1 MGVKMIDNPNVENE
15 VDDTFDMDEKD
26 PAKCGA
32 VTSSLWEIV
41 SLQDHVLPQVSSVAK
56 DLIEKGLREMELD
69 FSSHLETTYQEMFE
83 KETKKKIFTYVPVN
97 WELPDGLKLAQDDI
111 FSQIIAV

>member
-1 MGVKMIDNPNVENE
+1 MHLVGLLLPPSQKWYKFLMCLLVIGRLNLKLYSHCLI
-15 VDDTFDMDEKD
+15 
-26 PAKCGA
+26 GWYLIL
-32 VTSSLWEIV
+32 TSLV
-41 SLQDHVLPQVSSVAK
+41 QVSSVAK

-83 KETKKKIFTYVPVN
+83 KETKKKIFTNVPVN
-97 WELPDGLKLAQDDI
+97 WELPDGIKLAQDDI

>member
-1 MGVKMIDNPNVENE
+1 MGEM
-15 VDDTFDMDEKD
+15 DDTYNADEKD

-41 SLQDHVLPQVSSVAK
+41 SLQEHVLSQVSSVAK

-83 KETKKKIFTYVPVN
+83 KETKKKIFTNVSVN
-97 WELPDGLKLAQDDI
+97 WELPDGIKLAQDDI
-111 FSQIIAV
+111 FSQII